1 MAKSQETI
9 RILRRLLA
17 EGMTARAERLLTR
30 MRPADRGPVL
40 SGLTPPEVRT
50 VMDLLFEKRRAASTL
65 KELPPE
71 ILPQIFDAIGDER
84 LAQIMARLELD
95 DRVEVA
101 DELDDERRERV
112 IGLLPEGPRS
122 ELRMAEVYPP
132 SSAGRVMTTRFI
144 ALHEDM
150 TAQQAIDRLRETGDT
165 LESILY
171 LYVVDEKGALRGVVP
186 IRRLVTSRPETRC
199 GELMV
204 KDPASVRVDADQE
217 QAAQLV
223 SRYNLLAI
231 PVVNEEQHLL
241 GVITVDDVIEVI
253 EEEATEDMYLLAGLS
268 EEDRVFSPASRAV
281 RRRLPWL
288 LINLG
293 TAFLAASVVGL
304 FQATLERLVALAF
317 FMPVVA
323 GMGGNTGIQSLTVIT
338 RAIALGELA
347 FSSGL
352 RAIGKEV
359 AVALANGAV
368 LGAVS
373 GLAAF
378 IWQDNAVLGVALFV
392 SMIVTMGVA
401 GIMGAAV
408 PLLLKAVRQDPAVAS
423 GVIVTTFTDVFGFA
437 TFLGVGTYL
446 LDRWGV

>member
-1 MAKSQETI
+1 MRDGANPAPESGMPKSQETI

-17 EGMTARAERLLTR
+17 EGMTARAERLLSR

-40 SGLTPPEVRT
+40 SGLSPPEIRT

-71 ILPQIFDAIGDER
+71 LLPQIFDAIGDER

-112 IGLLPEGPRS
+112 IGLLPETARS

-132 SSAGRVMTTRFI
+132 SSAGRVMTTRYI

-150 TAQQAIDRLRETGDT
+150 TAQQA
-165 LESILY
+165 
-171 LYVVDEKGALRGVVP
+171 
-186 IRRLVTSRPETRC
+186 
-199 GELMV
+199 
-204 KDPASVRVDADQE
+204 
-217 QAAQLV
+217 

-293 TAFLAASVVGL
+293 TAFVAASVVGL
-304 FQATLERLVALAF
+304 FQDTLERLVALSF

-352 RAIGKEV
+352 RAIVKEV
-359 AVALANGAV
+359 AVALANGVV
-368 LGAVS
+368 LGAIS

-378 IWQDNAVLGVALFV
+378 IWQDSAVLGVALFV
-392 SMIVTMGVA
+392 AMTVTMGVA
-401 GIMGAAV
+401 GVMGAAV

-423 GVIVTTFTDVFGFA
+423 GVIVTTFTDVIGFA

-446 LDRWGV
+446 LNRWAV